1 LYVFCR
7 THVDALETFS
17 AIGIILARNLDK
29 SVLCHVASKILTGP
43 SFVSIHMTPQ
53 LQLYRENA
61 FRRQKSLQK
70 AFEKIRDER

>member
-1 LYVFCR
+1 VNFSS
-7 THVDALETFS
+7 TFS
-17 AIGIILARNLDK
+17 TIGIVLTRDLDEG
-29 SVLCHVASKILTGP
+29 VFGDVASKILTGP